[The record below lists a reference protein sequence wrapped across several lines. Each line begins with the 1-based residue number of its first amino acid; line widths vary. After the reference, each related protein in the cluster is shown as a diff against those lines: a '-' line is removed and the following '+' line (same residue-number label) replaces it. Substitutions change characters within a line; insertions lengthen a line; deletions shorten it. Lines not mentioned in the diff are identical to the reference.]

1 MTEQGDSEREF
12 DIKWADAAEYK
23 EPSARARMLAE
34 RWKHD
39 PPGPVPFRP
48 DPDGRVHGRRVHGR
62 RLHGRRLH
70 GRRLHG
76 RGRGRIRGR
85 RVRGE
90 GSPWLSVVIVFGFM
104 AGVIL
109 LLGYADFRG

>member
-12 DIKWADAAEYK
+12 DIKWADEAEHK

-34 RWKHD
+34 RWKHE

-48 DPDGRVHGRRVHGR
+48 EPEGRGRVRGRTRGR
-62 RLHGRRLH
+62 T
-70 GRRLHG
+70 
-76 RGRGRIRGR
+76 RGRIRR
-85 RVRGE
+85 ER
-90 GSPWLSVVIVFGFM
+90 SPWMSVALVFGIM
-104 AGVIL
+104 AAVIL

>member
-1 MTEQGDSEREF
+1 MSEQGDSEREF
-12 DIKWADAAEYK
+12 DIKWADEAVHK

-48 DPDGRVHGRRVHGR
+48 EPDGRRHGR
-62 RLHGRRLH
+62 RLR
-70 GRRLHG
+70 G
-76 RGRGRIRGR
+76 RGSGRIRGER
-85 RVRGE
+85 
-90 GSPWLSVVIVFGFM
+90 SPWVSVVIVFGFM
-104 AGVIL
+104 ATVIL